1 MILSG
6 CAHSVAPSNLS
17 IQIPRDCEALARN
30 VEDPALDVATDP
42 KLAVGEYEVALDEAN
57 GNLTATRTCQA
68 NQRKRFAKGS

>member
-6 CAHSVAPSNLS
+6 CAHSVAPSSLA
-17 IQIPRDCEALARN
+17 IQLPRDCEALARN

-57 GNLTATRTCQA
+57 GNITATRTCQV